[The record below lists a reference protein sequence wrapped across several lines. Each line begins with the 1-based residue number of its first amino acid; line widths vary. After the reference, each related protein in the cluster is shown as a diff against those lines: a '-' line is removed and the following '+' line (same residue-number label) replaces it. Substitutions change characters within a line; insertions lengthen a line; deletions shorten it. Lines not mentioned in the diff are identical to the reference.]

1 MDSGGGAA
9 ATPAASRGRLG
20 SGMVGTAVPRPRPVY
35 GLGGGNGNVYVSHP
49 FYGPWGWYCP
59 WFGPGFGWY
68 AGYIGYN
75 PYFYGATSW
84 GWGRY
89 GYYYDPF
96 FYGGSADLYYS
107 GGGGGGGGGGY
118 SSGGEVKSRI
128 GSVRLKVNPG
138 SAKVYIDGVLYGEAD
153 EFGGMKNHLELDGGR
168 WVMEL
173 RADGYETLRREI
185 TVEPGR
191 TMTERAT
198 LNKKK

>member
-1 MDSGGGAA
+1 
-9 ATPAASRGRLG
+9 
-20 SGMVGTAVPRPRPVY
+20 MVGTAVPRPRPVY

-75 PYFYGATSW
+75 PYFYGATGW

-89 GYYYDPF
+89 GYWYDPF
-96 FYGGSADLYYS
+96 FYGGTADLYYS
-107 GGGGGGGGGGY
+107 GGGGGGGS
-118 SSGGEVKSRI
+118 SSGDEVKSRI
-128 GSVRLKVNPG
+128 GSIRLKVNPG
-138 SAKVYIDGVLYGEAD
+138 KAKVYIDGVLYGEAE

-173 RADGYETLRREI
+173 RADGYETVRREI
-185 TVEPGR
+185 IVEPGR